1 MQCNRIGFNATTAPV
16 LRRTILF
23 STLLLTSFLWTASAF
38 VGVIVPSRHRHSSP
52 ALHSTSPATATAT
65 TTGTFDTSSSSSSSS
80 NNNTDR
86 NSLNLNYKEYDKVIL
101 FDGVCNFCNTWVDLL
116 LRIDTQRQFR
126 FTPLQSPI
134 GQELLMAVGK
144 GKDDIS
150 SVVLIRTNENNN
162 SKKLQ
167 YYDKSDCVLQVVQ
180 ELGPIAKALTKGAQA
195 VVPLPIRNSIYDTVA
210 ENRYNFMG
218 KRDECRSGDPEYFDR
233 FL

>member
-1 MQCNRIGFNATTAPV
+1 MQCNRIDVGATAPV
-16 LRRTILF
+16 LRRTIYIF
-23 STLLLTSFLWTASAF
+23 SIVLLPSLLRTASAF
-38 VGVIVPSRHRHSSP
+38 VAVIAPSRHRCFSP
-52 ALHSTSPATATAT
+52 EFHSTRTPTDTFGTTA
-65 TTGTFDTSSSSSSSS
+65 SSSSASSSS
-80 NNNTDR
+80 DTDM
-86 NSLNLNYKEYDKVIL
+86 NSLNLNCEEYDKVIL

-116 LRIDTQRQFR
+116 LRIDAEGQFR

-144 GKDDIS
+144 GRDDIS
-150 SVVLIRTNENNN
+150 SVVLIRTNEGNNN
-162 SKKLQ
+162 GKKLQ

-180 ELGPIAKALTKGAQA
+180 ELGPIAKLLTKGAQA

-218 KRDECRSGDPEYFDR
+218 KRDECRSGDPKYFDR